1 MAVSII
7 DILLRNVATIQVGD
21 SLERACQLIAEQDS
35 HAIIVMQGDKP
46 LGLLHENDISLIQ
59 QKNIDSQ
66 TPIQANHIPS
76 SSIAQLELSM
86 PLQAA
91 FDFLFDYQRRQLVVI
106 NQHGEFEGLLTLARL
121 IDSLS
126 GKSLQHASK
135 RQPDVS
141 TDTEKCY
148 QQLIHAMPE
157 AVMIHHRDHILFANL
172 ASLELLAWDSKH
184 DIVELSFMEFIHP
197 DSQAGIHQHMD
208 NLQQNPSNK
217 LAAIEERLI
226 RHDGKTIWVEM
237 NSNISKYQGKTVVI
251 SVFRDISKRKKAE
264 LESQL
269 LKKTINTIQESI
281 FITDPNGIIQYANQ
295 SFTRIMGYTAQE
307 VLGKTPAI
315 LNSHQQSKEF
325 YQHLW
330 QTLKSGQPWSGR
342 IMNKHKNGTIF
353 PVYMSIAPMFNTQQK
368 ITHFV
373 AVHEDLTHDEALQH
387 KIIQAQKMEA
397 VAIMVGGI
405 AHDFNNLLA
414 TILGNLYLMRK
425 KMQDDEKGMSRIQ
438 TMEKAV
444 HHGASMIQQMLTFSR
459 QDSPNMNTMNMLAFF
474 KEAGKLAKNS
484 LPENIRFSLD
494 YSSDVKESYIQ
505 GNLHQLQQVILS
517 LVNNAKDAVRNV
529 VSPKISLTLNQKNP
543 TPEMLL
549 NYTGVHSKGEWQCL
563 RCQDNGYG
571 IAQKHIDKIFDPFFT
586 TKTVGEGTGLGLA
599 MVYGA
604 VQNHHGLIAV
614 ESGLGVGTT
623 ISIYIPK
630 HKTSELQ
637 LIANESKFD
646 QGKGQSILLVDDD
659 EPLRSV
665 LDEILKESGFKTFQ
679 AENGQEAV
687 DIFTAN
693 QADIAIIIMDVVMPI
708 MGGVAAA
715 KEIRN
720 INSTIPIVFQ
730 TGYGEQT
737 ELDAAASIE
746 NCDTLRKPLQ
756 VHALLAKIEEKLEA
770 SATLNSLKP

>member
-35 HAIIVMQGDKP
+35 NAIIAMQNNKP
-46 LGLLHENDISLIQ
+46 LGLLNKNDISLIQ
-59 QKNIDSQ
+59 QQNIDSQ
-66 TPIQANHIPS
+66 APILSSHIPA
-76 SSIAQLELSM
+76 SSITQLELTM
-86 PLQAA
+86 PLQEA
-91 FDFLFDYQRRQLVVI
+91 FDFLFDHQRRQLVII
-106 NQHGEFEGLLTLARL
+106 NKHGEFEGLLTLER
-121 IDSLS
+121 IIENLS
-126 GKSLQHASK
+126 GKSLQHGLK
-135 RQPDVS
+135 HHPEMP
-141 TDTEKCY
+141 TDTENYY
-148 QQLIHAMPE
+148 QKLIHAIPE
-157 AVMIHHRDHILFANL
+157 AVIIHHLDHILFANP

-184 DIVELSFMEFIHP
+184 DIVELPLAEFIHP
-197 DSQAGIHQHMD
+197 DSQEKINQHMD
-208 NLQQNPSNK
+208 NLQQNPSKK

-226 RHDGKTIWVEM
+226 RCDGKAVWVEM
-237 NSNISKYQGKTVVI
+237 SCSISKHQGKTVVI
-251 SVFRDISKRKKAE
+251 SVFRDISRRKKAE

-281 FITDPNGIIQYANQ
+281 FITDSNGIIQYANK

-307 VLGKTPAI
+307 AVGKTPAI

-325 YQHLW
+325 YKHLW
-330 QTLKSGQPWSGR
+330 QTLKSGEPWSGR
-342 IMNKHKNGTIF
+342 IMNRHKDGTIF
-353 PVYMSIAPMFNTQQK
+353 PVYMSIAPMFNTQQE

-373 AVHEDLTHDEALQH
+373 AVHEDLTADEALQQ

-425 KMQDDEKGMSRIQ
+425 KMHDDEKGMARIQ

-459 QDSPNMNTMNMLAFF
+459 QDSPDMNTMNMLAFF
-474 KEAGKLAKNS
+474 KEAAKLAKNS
-484 LPENIRFSLD
+484 LPENIQFSLD
-494 YSSDVKESYIQ
+494 YSPGVKESYIQ

-517 LVNNAKDAVRNV
+517 LVSNARDAVNNV
-529 VSPKISLTLNQKNP
+529 SNPKISLTLSQEDP
-543 TPEMLL
+543 SPEMLV
-549 NYTGVHSKGEWQCL
+549 NYIGSHREGEWQCL
-563 RCQDNGYG
+563 RCKDNGYG
-571 IAQKHIDKIFDPFFT
+571 IAQEYIDKIFDPFFT

-604 VQNHHGLIAV
+604 IQNHHGLIAV
-614 ESGLGVGTT
+614 ESELHIGTT
-623 ISIYIPK
+623 LSIFIPN
-630 HKTSELQ
+630 HKVSELQ
-637 LIANESKFD
+637 LIASEESFD
-646 QGKGQSILLVDDD
+646 QGQGQSILLVDDD

-665 LDEILKESGFKTFQ
+665 LDEILNESGFKTLQ
-679 AENGQEAV
+679 ASNGQEAV

-693 QADIAIIIMDVVMPI
+693 QDDIAVIIMDVVMPI

-715 KEIRN
+715 KKIRN
-720 INSTIPIVFQ
+720 INNTIPIIFQ

-756 VHALLAKIEEKLEA
+756 VHELLTKIEEKLET
-770 SATLNSLKP
+770 SGNLE